1 MKDLTKGKTLPL
13 IMGFAIPIAIG
24 NIFQLFYSLA
34 DTRIVGQFLGEN
46 ALASVGATSSLN
58 NMIIG
63 FLLGMTNG
71 FAIIVARSYG
81 AKDEKAIKKAVAATF
96 VLGIAVSLVFTVL
109 SVGFLRNILE
119 FLNTPKNL
127 IDGAY
132 RYFRIILLGMSGAML
147 YNVCAGLFRAI
158 GQKRGTPTMG
168 GVIILLAILVPIL
181 LFGRLDNI
189 YIQLMIVSTVWLG
202 LIGGLDD
209 YIKVFRHNKEGL
221 KGRFKIVGQVGLGI
235 IVGTTMCAV
244 ARDRRPREGHAA
256 RADRLH

>member
-24 NIFQLFYSLA
+24 NIFQLFYSFA

-96 VLGIAVSLVFTVL
+96 VLGIAVSLRC
-109 SVGFLRNILE
+109 SVWDF
-119 FLNTPKNL
+119 
-127 IDGAY
+127 
-132 RYFRIILLGMSGAML
+132 
-147 YNVCAGLFRAI
+147 
-158 GQKRGTPTMG
+158 
-168 GVIILLAILVPIL
+168 
-181 LFGRLDNI
+181 
-189 YIQLMIVSTVWLG
+189 
-202 LIGGLDD
+202 
-209 YIKVFRHNKEGL
+209 
-221 KGRFKIVGQVGLGI
+221 
-235 IVGTTMCAV
+235 
-244 ARDRRPREGHAA
+244 
-256 RADRLH
+256 

>member
-96 VLGIAVSLVFTVL
+96 ASALTML
-109 SVGFLRNILE
+109 IL
-119 FLNTPKNL
+119 
-127 IDGAY
+127 Y
-132 RYFRIILLGMSGAML
+132 R
-147 YNVCAGLFRAI
+147 
-158 GQKRGTPTMG
+158 
-168 GVIILLAILVPIL
+168 
-181 LFGRLDNI
+181 
-189 YIQLMIVSTVWLG
+189 VW
-202 LIGGLDD
+202 D
-209 YIKVFRHNKEGL
+209 F
-221 KGRFKIVGQVGLGI
+221 
-235 IVGTTMCAV
+235 
-244 ARDRRPREGHAA
+244 
-256 RADRLH
+256 

>member
-1 MKDLTKGKTLPL
+1 
-13 IMGFAIPIAIG
+13 MGFAIPIAIG

-158 GQKRGTPTMG
+158 GDSITPLIFL
-168 GVIILLAILVPIL
+168 IISTFV
-181 LFGRLDNI
+181 NI
-189 YIQLMIVSTVWLG
+189 
-202 LIGGLDD
+202 GLDILFVCGFRWGVEGAAFATILSQIMSFVCCFV
-209 YIKVFRHNKEGL
+209 YMLKKYPVLHFGIKDIKLEKGL
-221 KGRFKIVGQVGLGI
+221 VKSMFAIDLQ
-235 IVGTTMCAV
+235 
-244 ARDRRPREGHAA
+244 
-256 RADRLH
+256 